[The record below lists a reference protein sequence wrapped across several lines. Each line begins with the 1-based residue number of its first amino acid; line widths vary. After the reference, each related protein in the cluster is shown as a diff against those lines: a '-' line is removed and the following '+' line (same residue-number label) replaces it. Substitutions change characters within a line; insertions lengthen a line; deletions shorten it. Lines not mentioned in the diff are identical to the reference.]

1 MNTSWAYAYEDRG
14 TNIHTVWDS
23 SLNNFVVRH
32 KDGMKYFEDQDVL
45 FLYSTVVLNQN
56 VLK

>member
-32 KDGMKYFEDQDVL
+32 KDSRLEKTAKNNTFRLEL
-45 FLYSTVVLNQN
+45 T
-56 VLK
+56 KR